1 LIFWAAADE
10 GDAVN
15 IELADY
21 DVAWPGLY
29 ERERARILGVL
40 PGAELEHVGSTSVP
54 GLCAKP
60 VVDMMLVVDAAAE
73 EASYVPALEG
83 AGYRVTVREDDWH
96 DHRILKGPD
105 TNVNLH
111 VFSRGCAQVRRHR
124 MFRDWLR
131 ADAGDRELYART
143 KRELAAREWD
153 RVQDYAAAK
162 GEVVLRILERAY
174 VEWRLPSDDV
184 EYVTETRM
192 GNVRITLEDYNPV
205 WPEWF
210 AREEERIRGA
220 LGSLVLRL
228 EHVGSTSVPGLAAKP
243 VIDVLLVVPDSD
255 DEDAYVPALV
265 RAGYYLRL
273 REPGWYRHRLL
284 KDSDP
289 EVHLHVFSP
298 VCEEVDRMLVFR
310 DRLRERADER
320 AEYEAVKRDLATR
333 TWERGQD
340 YADAKTR
347 VVERIILRALA

>member
-1 LIFWAAADE
+1 M
-10 GDAVN
+10 N

-21 DVAWPGLY
+21 DPAWPGLY
-29 ERERARILGVL
+29 ERERARILAAL
-40 PGAELEHVGSTSVP
+40 PDAELDHVGSTSVP

-60 VVDMMLVVDAAAE
+60 VIDLMLVVDAAAD
-73 EASYVPALEG
+73 EASYAPALEA

-105 TNVNLH
+105 TNINLH

-131 ADAGDRELYART
+131 ANPDDRELYART
-143 KRELAAREWD
+143 KRTLAAREWD

-162 GEVVLRILERAY
+162 GEVVLQILERAY
-174 VEWRLPSDDV
+174 LQWRLPSDDV
-184 EYVTETRM
+184 EYVTETRT
-192 GNVRITLEDYNPV
+192 GNLRITLQDYDPA

-220 LGSLVLRL
+220 LGDAVLRL

-243 VIDVLLVVPDSD
+243 LIDILLVVPDSD

-265 RAGYYLRL
+265 EAGYYLRL

-289 EVHLHVFSP
+289 EVNLHVFSP
-298 VCEEVDRMLVFR
+298 ACEELDRMLVFR
-310 DRLRERADER
+310 DRLRERPDER

>member
-1 LIFWAAADE
+1 M
-10 GDAVN
+10 N

-21 DVAWPGLY
+21 DGAWPGLY
-29 ERERARILGVL
+29 ERERARILAAL

-60 VVDMMLVVDAAAE
+60 VIDMMLVVDDPRD
-73 EASYVPALEG
+73 EASYVPALEA
-83 AGYRVTVREDDWH
+83 AGYRVTIREDDWH

-111 VFSRGCAQVRRHR
+111 VFPRGCAQVRRHLL
-124 MFRDWLR
+124 FRDWLR
-131 ADAGDRELYART
+131 GNADDRELYAQT
-143 KRELAAREWD
+143 KRKLAAQPWE

-162 GEVVLRILERAY
+162 NEVVLEILERAY
-174 VEWRLPSDDV
+174 LATRAPSDDV
-184 EYVTETRM
+184 EYVTETPT
-192 GNVRITLEDYNPV
+192 GNVRITLEDYNPA

-210 AREEERIRGA
+210 AREEARIRTA
-220 LGSLVLRL
+220 LGDRVLRL

-243 VIDVLLVVPDSD
+243 LIDILLVVADSD

-265 RAGYYLRL
+265 EAGYYLRL

-289 EVHLHVFSP
+289 EVNLHVFSP
-298 VCEEVDRMLVFR
+298 ACEEVDRMLVFR
-310 DRLRERADER
+310 DRLRDNAGER
-320 AEYEAVKRDLATR
+320 AEYEAVKRELAER
-333 TWERGQD
+333 TWGRGQE

>member
-1 LIFWAAADE
+1 MK
-10 GDAVN
+10 

-21 DVAWPGLY
+21 DAAWPGLY
-29 ERERARILGVL
+29 QRERARVLGVL

-60 VVDMMLVVDAAAE
+60 VVDMMLVVDDAAD

-83 AGYRVTVREDDWH
+83 AGYRVSVREDDWH
-96 DHRILKGPD
+96 GHRILKGPD
-105 TNVNLH
+105 TDVNLH
-111 VFSRGCAQVRRHR
+111 VFPRGCAQVRRHLI
-124 MFRDWLR
+124 FRDWLR
-131 ADAGDRELYART
+131 DNDEDRELYART
-143 KRELAAREWD
+143 KRSLAARDWG

-162 GEVVLRILERAY
+162 NEVVLEILERACLA
-174 VEWRLPSDDV
+174 WRPPVGEV
-184 EYVTETRM
+184 EYITETAR
-192 GNVRITLEDYNPV
+192 NVTITLEDYNPE
-205 WPEWF
+205 WPAWY
-210 AREEERIRGA
+210 AREEKRIRGA
-220 LGSLVLRL
+220 LGSAVVRL

-243 VIDVLLVVPDSD
+243 LIDILLVVPDSD

-265 RAGYYLRL
+265 DAGYYLRL

-289 EVHLHVFSP
+289 EVNLHVFSP
-298 VCEEVDRMLVFR
+298 ACEEVDRMLVFR
-310 DRLRERADER
+310 DRLRGDAGER

-333 TWERGQD
+333 AWDRGQD